1 MSSAQDNLQAY
12 LGEINKVSPELA
24 AAMIPS
30 ITEFDDDPRVFEMI
44 EHIRHVYDPE
54 IPANIFELGLIYEIT
69 RETLDSDQADAPRY
83 YIKMTLTAP
92 NCPVAG
98 ELPVWV
104 ADAAKLTAG
113 VSDVTVDLV
122 WDPPW
127 NPTCMAETAKLQL
140 NMF

>member
-1 MSSAQDNLQAY
+1 MTAYDKLRAY
-12 LGEINKVSPELA
+12 LAEINKVSPELA

-30 ITEFDDDPRVFEMI
+30 ITDFDDDPRVFEMI

-69 RETLDSDQADAPRY
+69 QEDTANDHF

-104 ADAAKLTAG
+104 ADAAKKTEG

>member
-1 MSSAQDNLQAY
+1 MVREKLQDY
-12 LGEINKVSPELA
+12 LAAINNVSPELA
-24 AAMIPS
+24 DAMIPPV
-30 ITEFDDDPRVFEMI
+30 TEFADDPRIFEMI

-69 RETLDSDQADAPRY
+69 RESDNPDHY

-98 ELPVWV
+98 ELPIWV
-104 ADAAKLTAG
+104 QDAAKKTAG

>member
-1 MSSAQDNLQAY
+1 LPPMA
-12 LGEINKVSPELA
+12 
-24 AAMIPS
+24 
-30 ITEFDDDPRVFEMI
+30 EFADDARIFEMI

-54 IPANIFELGLIYEIT
+54 IPVNIFELGLIYEIT
-69 RETLDSDQADAPRY
+69 EETDKPGHY
-83 YIKMTLTAP
+83 YLKMTLTAP

-104 ADAAKLTAG
+104 ADAAKLTEG

>member
-1 MSSAQDNLQAY
+1 MSVREKLQVY
-12 LGEINKVSPELA
+12 LGEVNNVSPELA
-24 AAMIPS
+24 AAMIPE

-69 RETLDSDQADAPRY
+69 RETLDSDHY

-104 ADAAKLTAG
+104 SDAAKKTVG

-127 NPTCMAETAKLQL
+127 NPTCMAETAKLIL

>member
-1 MSSAQDNLQAY
+1 MDPRLKLANY
-12 LGEINKVSPELA
+12 LAELHNVPPELA
-24 AAMIPS
+24 DAMIPA
-30 ITEFDDDPRVFEMI
+30 ITEFDDDPRILEMI
-44 EHIRHVYDPE
+44 EHLRHVYDPE

-69 RETLDSDQADAPRY
+69 REAENPDHF

-98 ELPVWV
+98 ELPVWIG
-104 ADAAKLTAG
+104 DAAKKTAG
-113 VSDVTVDLV
+113 VADVKVDLV

-140 NMF
+140 NMM

>member
-1 MSSAQDNLQAY
+1 MTNDALKEY
-12 LGEINKVSPELA
+12 LAAINNVSIELA
-24 AAMIPS
+24 EAMIPPM
-30 ITEFDDDPRVFEMI
+30 TEFAEDPKIFEMI

-69 RETLDSDQADAPRY
+69 READKPDHY

-98 ELPVWV
+98 ELPVWI
-104 ADAAKLTAG
+104 ADAAKKTDG
-113 VSDVTVDLV
+113 VTDVTVDLV

>member
-1 MSSAQDNLQAY
+1 MSSDALRDY
-12 LGEINKVSPELA
+12 LA
-24 AAMIPS
+24 AINNVSADLAEAMIPPM
-30 ITEFDDDPRVFEMI
+30 TEFADDPKIFEMI

-69 RETLDSDQADAPRY
+69 AEADKPDHY

-104 ADAAKLTAG
+104 GDAAKKAEG
-113 VSDVTVDLV
+113 VADVTVDLV